1 MELQTLCCALPSQ
14 PLQLSN
20 HHHRRVSN
28 HQFHSFH
35 FNSSNTLLRHQRQKF
50 AFEKASKWLKGVGFN
65 KFQRTLVHASDST
78 VNGALKVESVQSSS
92 VPVNVVEVEPF
103 HGKSG
108 SVSFY
113 GLTHQSVEEGKL
125 ESAPIKQDE
134 SSYFWVWGPI
144 AFISSLILPQF
155 FIGTVVEAFFNGFIL
170 KDIVTSISS
179 EALFYIGLATFLGV
193 ADGVQRPYLQ
203 YSSKKWGLIT
213 GLKGYLTSA
222 FLTMGLKIT
231 VPLLLLY
238 VSWSVVRMAAVVA
251 IAPFVVGCFV
261 QFAFERYLE
270 KRGSSCWPLVP
281 IIFEVY
287 RLYQLTK
294 AATFADKLMYSMKD
308 LPASPE
314 VLERSGTLFGMMVI
328 FQLLGIVCLWS
339 LMTFLL
345 RLFPSRPVAENY

>member
-1 MELQTLCCALPSQ
+1 MELQTLCCAFPSQ

-78 VNGALKVESVQSSS
+78 VNGALEVESVQSSS

-134 SSYFWVWGPI
+134 SSYFW
-144 AFISSLILPQF
+144 IL
-155 FIGTVVEAFFNGFIL
+155 
-170 KDIVTSISS
+170 
-179 EALFYIGLATFLGV
+179 
-193 ADGVQRPYLQ
+193 
-203 YSSKKWGLIT
+203 
-213 GLKGYLTSA
+213 
-222 FLTMGLKIT
+222 
-231 VPLLLLY
+231 
-238 VSWSVVRMAAVVA
+238 
-251 IAPFVVGCFV
+251 
-261 QFAFERYLE
+261 
-270 KRGSSCWPLVP
+270 
-281 IIFEVY
+281 
-287 RLYQLTK
+287 
-294 AATFADKLMYSMKD
+294 
-308 LPASPE
+308 
-314 VLERSGTLFGMMVI
+314 
-328 FQLLGIVCLWS
+328 
-339 LMTFLL
+339 
-345 RLFPSRPVAENY
+345 